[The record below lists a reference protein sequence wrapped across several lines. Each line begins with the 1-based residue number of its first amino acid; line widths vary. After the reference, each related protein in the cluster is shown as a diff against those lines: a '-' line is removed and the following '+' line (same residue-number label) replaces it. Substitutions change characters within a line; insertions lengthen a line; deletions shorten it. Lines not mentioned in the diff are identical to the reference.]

1 LGSIAF
7 CIVQEKAI
15 QQSLKRPQY
24 KTPKAKGKTPTPES
38 LKPITQLLH
47 TTKKIKFSYFTTYI
61 YKNPEKKNVTY

>member
-1 LGSIAF
+1 MQPKTNF
-7 CIVQEKAI
+7 CIVQEKTI

-47 TTKKIKFSYFTTYI
+47 TTKKSSFHITQHI
-61 YKNPEKKNVTY
+61 YTKTLKRKM